1 MSPTKKY
8 SDVVFVQRGKLLYYV
23 VSKWVK
29 KMRLFCSRAARF
41 VSYKKNIEKYNYS
54 GLAIARNL
62 KGESKIEL

>member
-1 MSPTKKY
+1 MSE
-8 SDVVFVQRGKLLYYV
+8 
-23 VSKWVK
+23 